1 MGKRLTVPTDP
12 HHTSTILQPSSSQP
26 QKTHKPR
33 KPKRKDTL
41 VPQPSDPTEY
51 VTDVAVHKELVDRL
65 VRVAT
70 TASSLEAK
78 HDSGNI
84 TKTQSKATLN
94 ESSSQGT
101 NSGGCP
107 RCQETMRD
115 TTAQTRFESVSKHS
129 NDSLLARGNT
139 LQSDEDRL
147 KLEELMALQTRVLD
161 LEKTKTSQHKE
172 IASLK
177 RRVKKLEKRNRSR
190 THKLKRLYKVGL
202 TDRVES
208 SGDEEKMFDVNVLDG
223 EEVFVKQEVSR
234 QNENVVK
241 EVIDEVTLAQA
252 LEELRN
258 RKPKDKGLVIQE
270 PGESTTTTT
279 ISSKQS
285 HDNGYT
291 LKQLKLFEFDKIQEM
306 FDKAFKRAN
315 AFEDFRT
322 ELVQEKEKRA
332 GKELVQESTKKQK
345 VEDEKETTVLK
356 QLMEIIPDKEEVAN
370 DAIPLA
376 VKSPRIVDW
385 KIHKKKLLSNN
396 HLEFVKSNMR
406 LKIDI
411 KPKEATFQVV
421 LDVLALTPFYQAFLI
436 TTEVPANYLQ
446 EFWATSTF
454 EDLPLEQD
462 ILSFIRDLGHSED
475 IIYLTDI
482 ENKETKKTNKML
494 YMRFTKVIIDY
505 FMSREQ
511 SISRSNKMF
520 WHTAQDDTMFTTM
533 RCISRHEKTQAYGA
547 ILPQQLTNQAML
559 ESEAYKTYYAYAY
572 GEKTPK
578 PNWLPKKSK
587 KDFHMSHASG
597 SSDEVDIQSKNDEES
612 WTFSQDEDDV
622 NEDTYV
628 NDDSEETESDNDG
641 DDLTHPN
648 LSTYKAY
655 DEEEEEKADD
665 EEVSSDQRVSTPP
678 EYELTEEEEENKE
691 GDDEDIKGEQ
701 EQDEENDMYRDVNIN
716 LERSDAEMTNA
727 QPNQDTEYTHD
738 TCIDSI
744 LNPNIQSETLVN
756 VPVFIAAKTPSS
768 DTTIPQPPIPNV
780 EPLQQTID
788 ERSSRCGCSAIKNK
802 LREEAQVKNQEFI
815 NRVDSTMKTI
825 IKEQVQ
831 AQVYKIMP
839 KIEKYV
845 TESLEAKVLVRLTN
859 QPQSSYAVAASL
871 SKFKLKKILIDKI
884 EENKSINKSFIQKNL
899 YNALVESYNSK
910 KYIITSYGNVVTLMR
925 GRDDQDKDEDPCKSA
940 YAEEHDQKVNDL
952 EDRTHQEFNTGNDD
966 VTLVREVLDDD
977 ESTCKS
983 IVVFK
988 ATNDRSDWH
997 NLEGK
1002 PYPHDLSKPLPLIL
1016 NERGHQVIPLDHFI
1030 NNDLKYLKGG
1040 SSSKKYTTS
1049 ITKMKAT
1056 DYGSKTLEILWICF
1070 QHGKS
1075 KDVHSE
1081 HMIIAVTSLKIMKYF
1096 GYNHLEEIIV
1106 RRQDDQLYN
1115 FREGYFKRL
1124 CRQEIKDMLLLLV
1137 QNKLTNLN
1145 LVERRNVIQERVEDL
1160 QLGVKSYQKKIN
1172 LKKPDTY
1179 RSDLKRMTLYTTYPG
1194 IQGIIYEDEMNR
1206 NCLMHTDELHKF
1218 NDGILNHVCTA
1229 LNDIATGIEMDYLPK
1244 RRWSKQDKQR
1254 DHAMISPFD
1263 KKLRDRRLMRNL
1275 EKFIGGRPYGGDLRL
1290 MERTI

>member
-1 MGKRLTVPTDP
+1 
-12 HHTSTILQPSSSQP
+12 
-26 QKTHKPR
+26 
-33 KPKRKDTL
+33 
-41 VPQPSDPTEY
+41 
-51 VTDVAVHKELVDRL
+51 
-65 VRVAT
+65 
-70 TASSLEAK
+70 
-78 HDSGNI
+78 
-84 TKTQSKATLN
+84 
-94 ESSSQGT
+94 
-101 NSGGCP
+101 
-107 RCQETMRD
+107 
-115 TTAQTRFESVSKHS
+115 
-129 NDSLLARGNT
+129 
-139 LQSDEDRL
+139 
-147 KLEELMALQTRVLD
+147 
-161 LEKTKTSQHKE
+161 
-172 IASLK
+172 
-177 RRVKKLEKRNRSR
+177 
-190 THKLKRLYKVGL
+190 
-202 TDRVES
+202 
-208 SGDEEKMFDVNVLDG
+208 MFDVNVLDG
-223 EEVFVKQEVSR
+223 EEVFVEQEVSG
-234 QNENVVK
+234 QNKNVVE

-252 LEELRN
+252 LKELRN

-270 PGESTTTTT
+270 PGESTTTPT

-285 HDNGYT
+285 HDN
-291 LKQLKLFEFDKIQEM
+291 EM

-315 AFEDFRT
+315 TFEDFRT

-345 VEDEKETTVLK
+345 VEDDKETTVLK
-356 QLMEIIPDKEEVAN
+356 QLMEIIPDKEEVAI

-376 VKSPRIVDW
+376 VK
-385 KIHKKKLLSNN
+385 
-396 HLEFVKSNMR
+396 
-406 LKIDI
+406 
-411 KPKEATFQVV
+411 
-421 LDVLALTPFYQAFLI
+421 
-436 TTEVPANYLQ
+436 
-446 EFWATSTF
+446 
-454 EDLPLEQD
+454 
-462 ILSFIRDLGHSED
+462 
-475 IIYLTDI
+475 
-482 ENKETKKTNKML
+482 
-494 YMRFTKVIIDY
+494 
-505 FMSREQ
+505 
-511 SISRSNKMF
+511 
-520 WHTAQDDTMFTTM
+520 
-533 RCISRHEKTQAYGA
+533 HEKTQVYGA

-572 GEKTPK
+572 GEKTPRPLNK
-578 PNWLPKKSK
+578 LSWLPKKIK
-587 KDFHMSHASG
+587 KDFHMSHESG

-622 NEDTYV
+622 DEDTYV
-628 NDDSEETESDNDG
+628 NDDSEETESDNDR

-655 DEEEEEKADD
+655 NEEEKEKADD
-665 EEVSSDQRVSTPP
+665 EEVSSNQRVSTPK
-678 EYELTEEEEENKE
+678 EYELTEEKEENKE
-691 GDDEDIKGEQ
+691 GGDEDMKGEQ

-727 QPNQDTEYTHD
+727 QANQDTEDTHD

-756 VPVFIAAKTPSS
+756 VLVFVAAKTPSS

-780 EPLQQTID
+780 QPLQQTTD

-802 LREEAQVKNQEFI
+802 LREEAQAENQEFI

-871 SKFKLKKILIDKI
+871 SKFELKKILIDKI
-884 EENKSINKSFIQKNL
+884 EENKSINKSYIQKNL
-899 YNALVESYNSK
+899 YNALVESYNFK

-925 GRDDQDKDEDPCKSA
+925 GRDDQDKDEDPRAGSNRGSKIRRSCKEAKSSKEPTQKESKSTSLLKCASRSQPKSSGKSA
-940 YAEEHDQKVNDL
+940 YAEEHDKKL
-952 EDRTHQEFNTGNDD
+952 MTWKIKHIKSSIQE
-966 VTLVREVLDDD
+966 
-977 ESTCKS
+977 
-983 IVVFK
+983 
-988 ATNDRSDWH
+988 
-997 NLEGK
+997 
-1002 PYPHDLSKPLPLIL
+1002 
-1016 NERGHQVIPLDHFI
+1016 
-1030 NNDLKYLKGG
+1030 
-1040 SSSKKYTTS
+1040 
-1049 ITKMKAT
+1049 M
-1056 DYGSKTLEILWICF
+1056 
-1070 QHGKS
+1070 
-1075 KDVHSE
+1075 
-1081 HMIIAVTSLKIMKYF
+1081 MILKIMKYF

-1145 LVERRNVIQERVEDL
+1145 LVERYALNVALRMFTRRIVIQERVEDL

-1179 RSDLKRMTLYTTYPG
+1179 RLDLKRMTLYTTYPG
-1194 IQGIIYEDEMNR
+1194 IQGIIYEDEMDR

-1254 DHAMISPFD
+1254 DHAMIIAFN